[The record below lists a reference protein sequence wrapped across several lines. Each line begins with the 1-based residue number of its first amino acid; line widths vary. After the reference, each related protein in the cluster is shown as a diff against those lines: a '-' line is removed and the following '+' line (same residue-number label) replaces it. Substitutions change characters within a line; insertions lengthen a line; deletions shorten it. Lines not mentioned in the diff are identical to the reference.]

1 MTALLSMQDVRK
13 QFPNGTVA
21 LAGVDLDVQPGSVHG
36 LVGANGAGKST
47 LIKIL
52 AGALTPTGGSVA
64 WQGEPVTWRT
74 PADAQTSG
82 VATIYQHIPLAPTL
96 SVLENVFLAR
106 RGWRRKP
113 RELEGELAALSA
125 RLGYAVDPSA
135 LVGDLAIGARQ
146 MVAILQALAQQA
158 RLVVMDEPTASLS
171 QGERQV
177 VFDAVRR
184 LSADGTAFLYV
195 SHFLDE
201 VLDLTDRVT
210 VLRDGR
216 VVADAATAEFD
227 EDRLVRA
234 IVGKDLLRATREPSP
249 EPSDGE
255 PPLLEV
261 ERLAS
266 PGRLN
271 DISFTVRPGEIIGV
285 AGLLGSGRSELLHAL
300 FGADPDA
307 TGSVRVAGRTV
318 GRSPGSAMDCG
329 MALVPEDRTRQGLFA
344 DFEIW
349 RNVTITSLPDLATLR
364 RTVPDRER
372 ERDRAREAIAKL
384 GIKAQGPE
392 SVVSELS
399 GGNAQ
404 KVVFAKWLFSGARV
418 FLLDEPTSGIDVGA
432 KADIVELVQG
442 LAAEGAAVVVA
453 DSEFEELLGVA
464 SRVLVL
470 RRGRIVAERRAADT
484 SEHELVLLASGR
496 NDKEVNGVRA

>member
-1 MTALLSMQDVRK
+1 M
-13 QFPNGTVA
+13 
-21 LAGVDLDVQPGSVHG
+21 
-36 LVGANGAGKST
+36 
-47 LIKIL
+47 
-52 AGALTPTGGSVA
+52 
-64 WQGEPVTWRT
+64 
-74 PADAQTSG
+74 
-82 VATIYQHIPLAPTL
+82 
-96 SVLENVFLAR
+96 
-106 RGWRRKP
+106 
-113 RELEGELAALSA
+113 
-125 RLGYAVDPSA
+125 
-135 LVGDLAIGARQ
+135 
-146 MVAILQALAQQA
+146 
-158 RLVVMDEPTASLS
+158 
-171 QGERQV
+171 
-177 VFDAVRR
+177 
-184 LSADGTAFLYV
+184 
-195 SHFLDE
+195 
-201 VLDLTDRVT
+201 
-210 VLRDGR
+210 LRDGR
-216 VVADAATAEFD
+216 VVADAPTAQFD

-234 IVGKDLLRATREPSP
+234 IVGKDLLRATREASP

-307 TGSVRVAGRTV
+307 TGSVRVAGRAV

-329 MALVPEDRTRQGLFA
+329 VALVPEDRARQGLFA

-349 RNVTITSLPDLATLR
+349 RNVTITSLRNLAGLR

-372 ERDRAREAIAKL
+372 ERDRAREAMAKL

-392 SVVSELS
+392 SIVSELS

-432 KADIVELVQG
+432 KADIVELVHA

-453 DSEFEELLGVA
+453 HSEFEELVGLA

-470 RRGRIVAERRAADT
+470 RRGRIVAERRAAET

-496 NDKEVNGVRA
+496 HDTEVNGVRA